1 VSEILTLEP
10 HGADVYVGI
19 SPHYEW
25 GRIYG
30 GLVIAQA
37 LKAAALTVRP
47 EHSVHSLHA
56 YFILGGDHSEP
67 VRYEVDRLRDGRS
80 FSTRQV
86 IARQSSGAILN
97 LSASFQKEEE
107 GPDIQTWEL
116 GDGPLPE
123 DLEDGRAI
131 PGRDMRTASFDR
143 DPPRSREWVRYSEK
157 LGDDP
162 IDHVCAL
169 AYLSDSN
176 AMRAIRASHP
186 RYPSDQHYSVDF
198 MLASLDHSVW
208 FHRPTRAD
216 QWLMFDMQSQSL
228 IGPRGIALGHVMGRD
243 GRHIATI
250 AQEGLLRERKP

>member
-1 VSEILTLEP
+1 LSKILSLESR
-10 HGADVYVGI
+10 GADTYIGE

-30 GLVIAQA
+30 GLAIAQA

-47 EHSVHSLHA
+47 EHKVHSLHA
-56 YFILGGDHSEP
+56 YFILGGDFSEP
-67 VRYEVDRLRDGRS
+67 VRYEVDRLRNGRS

-86 IARQSSGAILN
+86 VARQSSGAILN
-97 LSASFQKEEE
+97 LSASFQKDEE
-107 GPDIQTWEL
+107 GPDIQTWKL
-116 GDGPLPE
+116 DDGPLPE
-123 DLEDGRAI
+123 DLEDAHVI
-131 PGRDMRTASFDR
+131 PGREMRTASFER
-143 DPPRSREWVRYSEK
+143 DPPRSREWARFSEE

-162 IDHVCAL
+162 IDHVCAI

-186 RYPSDQHYSVDF
+186 KYPGDQHYSKDF

-208 FHRPTRAD
+208 FHRPARAD
-216 QWLMFDMQSQSL
+216 QWLMFDMQSQGL
-228 IGPRGIALGHVMGRD
+228 IGPRGIAIGHVMGRD

-250 AQEGLLRERKP
+250 AQEGLLRERKT

>member
-1 VSEILTLEP
+1 MSKILALESQ
-10 HGADVYVGI
+10 GSDTYVGV
-19 SPHYEW
+19 SPRYEW

-47 EHSVHSLHA
+47 EHKVHSLHA

-67 VRYEVDRLRDGRS
+67 VRYEVDRLRNGRS

-86 IARQSSGAILN
+86 VARQSSGAILN
-97 LSASFQKEEE
+97 LSASFQKDEE

-123 DLEDGRAI
+123 ELSDGHAI
-131 PGRDMRTASFDR
+131 PGREMRTASFER
-143 DPPRSREWVRYSEK
+143 DPPRSREWVRFSEK

-162 IDHVCAL
+162 IDQVCAL

-176 AMRAIRASHP
+176 AMRAIRAAHP
-186 RYPSDQHYSVDF
+186 KYPGVQHYSKDF

-208 FHRPTRAD
+208 FHRPVRAD
-216 QWLMFDMQSQSL
+216 EWLMFDMQSRSL
-228 IGPRGIALGHVMGRD
+228 IGPRGIALGHVMDRD